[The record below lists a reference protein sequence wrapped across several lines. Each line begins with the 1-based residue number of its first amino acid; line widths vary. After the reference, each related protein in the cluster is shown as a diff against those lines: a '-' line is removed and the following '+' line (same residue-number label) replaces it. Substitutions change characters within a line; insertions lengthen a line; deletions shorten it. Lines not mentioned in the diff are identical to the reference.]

1 MCQFGSIT
9 FTAVAQAVLNRC
21 VEVDYEFDEATIFKV
36 KVGFNYEFL
45 DDYRD
50 EPSQELES
58 HTERTASNSSSENT
72 EDKNKWGPEF
82 SAKNH
87 PLAQMVSWFEDITL
101 VTLLS
106 CVLGNMV
113 SVANHI

>member
-21 VEVDYEFDEATIFKV
+21 MEVDYEFDEATILKV

-58 HTERTASNSSSENT
+58 HTERTTSNSSSENT
-72 EDKNKWGPEF
+72 ENKNKWGPEF

-87 PLAQMVSWFEDITL
+87 PLAQMVSWFEYHTI

-106 CVLGNMV
+106 CVIV
-113 SVANHI
+113 